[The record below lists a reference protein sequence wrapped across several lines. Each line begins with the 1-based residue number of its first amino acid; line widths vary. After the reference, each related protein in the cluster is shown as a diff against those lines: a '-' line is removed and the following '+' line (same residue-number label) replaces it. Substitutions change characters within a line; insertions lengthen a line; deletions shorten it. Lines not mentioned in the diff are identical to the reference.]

1 MVQIHSAEEDSEDS
15 QELPVDPQA
24 AVLATSANQVK
35 PIQTVQNMTR
45 NSLPPHEAFLGVLWG
60 VLKWVP
66 FWNTLVLRLLNW
78 SKASR
83 YWTLS
88 RQRPQNMASC
98 YGLFRHFPFCK
109 YQNRNII
116 EILPKGWKTENY
128 FVKEGAAGALAASR
142 ARWWEVVGN
151 SEIVKSGIKRVN
163 LPVNYTNYTT
173 SV

>member
-1 MVQIHSAEEDSEDS
+1 MIFPGFSSAESSAGGGGNCFATAIGREGGKEDIQQDWGSNKQRRGGQVIFTIGQHVIMVQIHSAEEDSEDS

-35 PIQTVQNMTR
+35 SIQTVQNMTR

-78 SKASR
+78 SKVSR

-98 YGLFRHFPFCK
+98 YGLFRHFP
-109 YQNRNII
+109 
-116 EILPKGWKTENY
+116 
-128 FVKEGAAGALAASR
+128 
-142 ARWWEVVGN
+142 
-151 SEIVKSGIKRVN
+151 
-163 LPVNYTNYTT
+163 
-173 SV
+173 